1 MAGELEYMDKETNC
15 RGDMQY
21 LERVFEKIS
30 KNEQI
35 FFDTLEGMLEVAT
48 LLPLCEDE
56 YVSYRRL
63 FFKFERVY
71 DTLHELRE
79 VLRDYDL
86 ELQLS
91 PLVASKM
98 K

>member
-1 MAGELEYMDKETNC
+1 
-15 RGDMQY
+15 MQY

-30 KNEQI
+30 ENEQI

-63 FFKFERVY
+63 FLKFERVY